1 MKKKINQIF
10 LNNFFSLS
18 LNQIIN
24 ILYTIIITPILFK
37 RIEVGNFGLV
47 TLYFSIIMILAVIVG
62 YGYNINA
69 PKRIASFKKINDLQN
84 LVNEVI
90 TTRLYFA
97 FIILI
102 LSFTSLFFITDFS
115 SLCIFYFSLI
125 IVLSEAINPFFY
137 FQGTDQLLGAALS
150 NFFVKLLYLILIISF
165 VNSKNDAY
173 LVNLFFG
180 LSSLIIYLITWVYI
194 YIKNNLKWH
203 FSTPKIVLK
212 RLKEN
217 VYFTLSS
224 LSGYLSIN
232 SALIVLSVFVN
243 DSELGK
249 FSIAHKI
256 GLFLRMLPVF
266 ITQSILQEASRKLK
280 NDRFNYNN
288 FISNTY
294 LYSLIFTLFLG
305 IVISVFSK
313 WIIYLFSGEYIIYSQ
328 IILSILSF
336 VPFFSMLNF
345 KNMISIIL
353 NERKKILN
361 ITSWYTVL
369 LTFIL
374 GIIMSYYFGGLGMAI
389 SLIFSEIFNYILCNY
404 FLKNDKK

>member
-1 MKKKINQIF
+1 MKKKINIIF
-10 LNNFFSLS
+10 FNNFFNLS

-24 ILYTIIITPILFK
+24 ILFTIIITPILFQ
-37 RIEVGNFGLV
+37 RIEVANFGLI
-47 TLYFSIIMILAVIVG
+47 TLYFSIVMILAVIVG

-69 PKRIASFKKINDLQN
+69 PKRIASFKKKIDLQN
-84 LVNEVI
+84 LINEVI
-90 TTRLYFA
+90 TARLYLA

-102 LSFTSLFFITDFS
+102 LSFSSLFFISNFS
-115 SLCIFYFSLI
+115 SLYIFLFSLI

-137 FQGTDQLLGAALS
+137 FQGTDKLIGAALS
-150 NFFVKLLYLILIISF
+150 NFFVKFLYLILIISF
-165 VNSKNDAY
+165 VNSKNDTY

-180 LSSLIIYLITWVYI
+180 LSSLIIYLISWLYI

-249 FSIAHKI
+249 FSIAQKI

-305 IVISVFSK
+305 IGISVFSK

-345 KNMISIIL
+345 KNMVSIIL

-389 SLIFSEIFNYILCNY
+389 SLIFSEIFNYILCNN